1 MFGHFSPHLILNCDT
16 IFGSTIFCL
25 KEEFMPYENIK
36 SVDPK
41 VYGAIMQELSRQQT
55 KLELIASE
63 NFVSQAVL
71 DAVGSVLTNK
81 YAEGYPGRRYYGGCE
96 YVDVV
101 EHLAIVRLKE
111 LFGAEHANVQP
122 HSGASA
128 NLAVYFAMLNP
139 GDTILGLDLSHGGHL
154 THGMKINISGKYF
167 HAEAYQVM
175 PDTEQVDYENIRQR
189 ALEVKPKMIVAGAS
203 AYPRKLDFAKFREI
217 ADEVGA
223 LLFVDMAHIAGL
235 VAAGLHMNPV
245 PYADFVTSTT
255 HKTLRGP
262 RGGIILCK
270 EKYRRKIDSAVFP
283 GIQGGPLMHI
293 IAAKAVAFKEA
304 LEPSFKEYQK
314 NVVKNAKALGEALVD
329 NGLKLVS
336 GGTDTHLLLV
346 NLQGTGVTGAM
357 LQERLDEVNITSNK
371 NTVPFETES
380 PMVTSGLRLGTPAVT
395 TRGMGVEEMR
405 EIGTLIAMAVHDF
418 DESQDEIRERV
429 AALCDRFPLYDD
441 LK

>member
-1 MFGHFSPHLILNCDT
+1 
-16 IFGSTIFCL
+16 
-25 KEEFMPYENIK
+25 MPYEHVK
-36 SVDPK
+36 KVDPDL
-41 VYGAIMQELSRQQT
+41 YESLINELGRQRQN
-55 KLELIASE
+55 LELIASE

-71 DAVGSVLTNK
+71 DTAGSIMTNK

-96 YVDVV
+96 FVDVA
-101 EHLAIVRLKE
+101 EQLAIDRVKQ

-128 NLAVYFAMLNP
+128 NTAVYYAMLEP

-154 THGMKINISGKYF
+154 THGMKINISGRYY
-167 HAEAYQVM
+167 HAEAYQVD
-175 PDTEQVDYENIRQR
+175 PVTEQIDYEVVRKR

-203 AYPRKLDFAKFREI
+203 AYPRALDFKRFRDI

-235 VAAGLHMNPV
+235 IAAGLHMNPV

-270 EKYRRKIDSAVFP
+270 EQYGRKIDSAIFP
-283 GIQGGPLMHI
+283 GLQGGPLMHI

-304 LEPSFKEYQK
+304 LDPSFNRYQEQ
-314 NVVKNAKALGEALVD
+314 VVNNARVLGEALTD
-329 NGLKLVS
+329 HGIDLVS
-336 GGTDTHLLLV
+336 GGTDTHLLL
-346 NLQGTGVTGAM
+346 LKLKAAGVTGKEI
-357 LQERLDEVNITSNK
+357 QDRLDSVHITTNK

-380 PMVTSGLRLGTPAVT
+380 PMVTSGLRVGTPAVT
-395 TRGMGVEEMR
+395 TRGMGEEEMR
-405 EIGTLIAMAVHDF
+405 EIAELIARAIFDF
-418 DESQDEIRERV
+418 DASQEEIRQRV
-429 AALCDRFPLYDD
+429 ARLCERFPLYHD
-441 LK
+441 LTC